1 MTVLTRRTLLAAAA
15 VVLAG
20 GGGSVA
26 AALTRRTPSTMNPPT
41 PVPTV
46 TPRDQ
51 QLAEAV
57 DRERML
63 IASIDAALVA
73 DPALHPQ
80 LDNIR
85 ADHVAHLDAIT
96 AAVGTALDRP
106 SPLTNPSHPTA
117 SGSSTSPGS
126 ATSPGSPTS
135 QAPTVAELRSAEQSA
150 NQAAATASAM
160 LLGADAVLLASI
172 AACEAGHSELLS

>member
-57 DRERML
+57 DRERM
-63 IASIDAALVA
+63 
-73 DPALHPQ
+73 
-80 LDNIR
+80 
-85 ADHVAHLDAIT
+85 
-96 AAVGTALDRP
+96 
-106 SPLTNPSHPTA
+106 
-117 SGSSTSPGS
+117 
-126 ATSPGSPTS
+126 
-135 QAPTVAELRSAEQSA
+135 
-150 NQAAATASAM
+150 
-160 LLGADAVLLASI
+160 
-172 AACEAGHSELLS
+172 